1 MDTANLYHGLTF
13 LAWTSVIF
21 LIIIGAFLV
30 KLLFDFSKLLSTLNG
45 TADIVKDAAE
55 PILSDVKESVSII
68 TKIVKKTENQV
79 GKFGN
84 VSGKV
89 VDILLKVVSKA
100 SVLSG
105 VIAKS
110 ALKGFWTVFKAFCTP
125 SKKWW

>member
-125 SKKWW
+125 SKK

>member
-79 GKFGN
+79 VKFGN
-84 VSGKV
+84 VSGKAFDV
-89 VDILLKVVSKA
+89 LLKVVSKA

-105 VIAKS
+105 VLAKS
-110 ALKGFWTVFKAFCTP
+110 ALKGFWTVFKTFCTP
-125 SKKWW
+125 SKK